1 MISLDVAL
9 DRLLHKPSVL
19 AAFLARGPA
28 ALDVSAEDAAA
39 LATIDTAELAATAR
53 QILTSIFKS
62 SQRGSGDLLALYP
75 RTFAANG
82 GTREQLAAAFLESRA
97 FDAYRDVPFAGAG
110 CCLEEAFYRFAEEHG
125 LGEPV
130 VREGEFLAA
139 IIKALVVC
147 VEPDFIVPAEV
158 LRAPGG
164 SFAVTTRAEPTLYAA
179 LGGRY
184 VTGPITPFLAELLRS
199 PDAAEEVARRH
210 GVAPEVLVAS
220 VEHLTGLGLLERAQ
234 LH

>member
-28 ALDVSAEDAAA
+28 VLDVSPEDAAA
-39 LATIDTAELAATAR
+39 LATIDAAELADTAGRILAT
-53 QILTSIFKS
+53 IFES

-75 RTFAANG
+75 RTFAAHD

-97 FDAYRDVPFAGAG
+97 FDGYRDVPFAGAG
-110 CCLEEAFYRFAEEHG
+110 CCLEEAFYRFAEERG
-125 LGEPV
+125 LGDPA

-139 IIKALVVC
+139 IIRALVVSAD
-147 VEPDFIVPAEV
+147 PDFSVPAEV
-158 LRAPGG
+158 QRAPGG
-164 SFAVTTRAEPTLYAA
+164 RFAVTTRGEPTLYAA

-184 VTGPITPFLAELLRS
+184 VTGPITPFLAELLRA
-199 PDAAEEVARRH
+199 PDAAVEVARRH
-210 GVAPEVLVAS
+210 GVATEVLRAS
-220 VEHLTGLGLLERAQ
+220 LEHLAGLGLIAGA
-234 LH
+234 

>member
-28 ALDVSAEDAAA
+28 ALDVSPEDAAA
-39 LATIDTAELAATAR
+39 LATIDTAELASTAR
-53 QILTSIFKS
+53 QILGSIFNS

-75 RTFAANG
+75 RTFAANA
-82 GTREQLAAAFLESRA
+82 GTLEQLAAAFLESHA

-110 CCLEEAFYRFAEEHG
+110 CCSEEAFYRFAEERG
-125 LGEPV
+125 LGEPAA
-130 VREGEFLAA
+130 REGEFLAA

-147 VEPDFIVPAEV
+147 PDPDFIVPAEV
-158 LRAPGG
+158 QRAPGG
-164 SFAVTTRAEPTLYAA
+164 RFAVATRAEPTLYAA

-199 PDAAEEVARRH
+199 PDAAAEVARRH
-210 GVAPEVLVAS
+210 GVATEVLVAAL
-220 VEHLTGLGLLERAQ
+220 EHLAGLGLIAQ